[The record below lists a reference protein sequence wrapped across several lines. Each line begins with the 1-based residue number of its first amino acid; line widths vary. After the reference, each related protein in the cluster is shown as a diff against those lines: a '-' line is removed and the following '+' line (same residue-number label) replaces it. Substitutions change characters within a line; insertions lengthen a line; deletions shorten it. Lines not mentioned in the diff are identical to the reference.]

1 MIRYLWRWLVLL
13 VLCVTGYANSVGQ
26 LLATGSPTGIAYT
39 VAAASM
45 AVVMFL
51 GVELR
56 RRPDLP
62 IHDREVDWIVGVM
75 ALILAVSLRTM
86 LAPRLIEWSDLLRLD
101 VLSLIVF
108 TFGASALLFGSRSTL
123 RFGAAWAVLVIY
135 NGPVYALVTLLC
147 GGGWAGSALATTLGV
162 TVALVAVND
171 GSARR
176 RTVVGGISFGVGA
189 LLCLIGQLLPGAGT
203 RGADTVVAVLTCL
216 PGLAGAVVASLTEIR
231 VRHARPRIR
240 RRLPSVPA
248 ARLAGLPVFVAAAVL
263 AVAPLPR
270 PPVTSVTEDAPGT
283 TAVAVGV
290 PLPYG
295 WEQTGETSFGWAS
308 RYFGAGTTY
317 LRQQLRATTVIPAWD
332 REGRHRE
339 VMVDTLVPGDEDTS
353 GRFGEE
359 EFYSSVNGRRSPAYD
374 IDLGHGVT
382 GRVHTVLDEDAYLT
396 TTFLRFSWRDDGPDG
411 RVRHVSVLAVDDHRP
426 GAAFPLVTDSLTG
439 LAGRIVTVLLRGGA
453 ATQSTV
459 TGAKDL
465 DVVAAVGR
473 GIIDARWKQ
482 SGPAEQ
488 AGQTGQAGQNG
499 QGNQGEETA

>member
-176 RTVVGGISFGVGA
+176 RTVVVGISFGVGA

-203 RGADTVVAVLTCL
+203 RGADTAVAMLTCL

-231 VRHARPRIR
+231 VRQAQDQEASALRPRRTAGGPARAR
-240 RRLPSVPA
+240 RR
-248 ARLAGLPVFVAAAVL
+248 R
-263 AVAPLPR
+263 R
-270 PPVTSVTEDAPGT
+270 PGRRT
-283 TAVAVGV
+283 TA
-290 PLPYG
+290 
-295 WEQTGETSFGWAS
+295 
-308 RYFGAGTTY
+308 
-317 LRQQLRATTVIPAWD
+317 ATTGDLRD
-332 REGRHRE
+332 RGRAR
-339 VMVDTLVPGDEDTS
+339 DD
-353 GRFGEE
+353 GRRR
-359 EFYSSVNGRRSPAYD
+359 RRSPALR
-374 IDLGHGVT
+374 LG
-382 GRVHTVLDEDAYLT
+382 
-396 TTFLRFSWRDDGPDG
+396 
-411 RVRHVSVLAVDDHRP
+411 
-426 GAAFPLVTDSLTG
+426 TD
-439 LAGRIVTVLLRGGA
+439 R
-453 ATQSTV
+453 
-459 TGAKDL
+459 
-465 DVVAAVGR
+465 
-473 GIIDARWKQ
+473 
-482 SGPAEQ
+482 
-488 AGQTGQAGQNG
+488 
-499 QGNQGEETA
+499 